1 MNDTDLFYKFV
12 RIKYN
17 EMDTKLTLKLDKSVI
32 EMAKKYAEEDCTGR
46 TRIEHVIMN
55 VNELLKVYYV
65 DEEGDE

>member
-1 MNDTDLFYKFV
+1 MDVFVVIEEEFGEVYVNVYNDL
-12 RIKYN
+12 
-17 EMDTKLTLKLDKSVI
+17 
-32 EMAKKYAEEDCTGR
+32 EMAKKYAKEDCTGR